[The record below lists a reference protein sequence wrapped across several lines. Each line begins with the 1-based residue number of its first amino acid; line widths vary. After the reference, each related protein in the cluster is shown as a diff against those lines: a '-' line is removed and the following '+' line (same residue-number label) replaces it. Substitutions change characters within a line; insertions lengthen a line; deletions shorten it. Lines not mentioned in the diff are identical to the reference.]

1 MPWGRKAKII
11 RKDMQKHYTAQV
23 GKDKYKQI
31 GIEKSKAGWDSE
43 MFCYPIVIEYKGQ
56 NYMFY
61 NGNNYGRDGFK
72 YAISDT
78 RK

>member
-43 MFCYPIVIEYKGQ
+43 TFCYPIC
-56 NYMFY
+56 
-61 NGNNYGRDGFK
+61 D
-72 YAISDT
+72 
-78 RK
+78 